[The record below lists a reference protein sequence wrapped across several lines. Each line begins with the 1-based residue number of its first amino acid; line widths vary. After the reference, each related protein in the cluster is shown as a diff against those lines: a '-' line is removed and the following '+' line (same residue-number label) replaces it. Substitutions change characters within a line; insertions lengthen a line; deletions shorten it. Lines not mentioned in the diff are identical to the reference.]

1 MPDSDVTCCREP
13 EIDFVVLDRIIRGD
27 YGGKRE
33 AMIMMMQ
40 AIQRHYHFLPE
51 PALRYLSQVLE
62 IPLTK
67 IYEVATF
74 YASFSL
80 VPKGKH
86 IVAVCTGTAC
96 HLKGSFRMVEH
107 ICQRLGVEPGGTTAD
122 KAVTLETV
130 NCVGACAVAPVVVID
145 EKYRPKADINTLN
158 TFLAELKS
166 ESEPES
172 K

>member
-1 MPDSDVTCCREP
+1 MAVPEVACEEP
-13 EIDFVVLDRIIRGD
+13 EVDFVALDKIIQDD
-27 YGGKRE
+27 YLGNRE

-51 PALRYLSQVLE
+51 AALRYLSQAID

-86 IVAVCTGTAC
+86 IMHVCTGTAC
-96 HLKGSFRMVEH
+96 HLKGSGGLVKHVGGKMG
-107 ICQRLGVEPGGTTAD
+107 IPSGGTTED
-122 KAVTLETV
+122 LKFTLETV
-130 NCVGACAVAPVVVID
+130 NCLGACAVSPVVVFD
-145 EKYRPKADINTLN
+145 DKYYPNATVGLLN
-158 TFLAELKS
+158 ELIETVNAE
-166 ESEPES
+166 
-172 K
+172 

>member
-1 MPDSDVTCCREP
+1 MSETEVVCREP
-13 EIDFVVLDRIIRGD
+13 EVDYLLLDRIIQDDFDGN
-27 YGGKRE
+27 RE

-51 PALRYLSQVLE
+51 PALQYLSRAINV
-62 IPLTK
+62 PLTK

-80 VPKGKH
+80 VPKGRH
-86 IVAVCTGTAC
+86 IVSVCTGTAC

-107 ICQRLGVEPGGTTAD
+107 MCQRLGIDPGKTTPD
-122 KAVTLETV
+122 MKLTLETV

-145 EKYRPKADINTLN
+145 EKYHPNADINMLN
-158 TFLAELKS
+158 TFMDQLAAE
-166 ESEPES
+166 
-172 K
+172 

>member
-1 MPDSDVTCCREP
+1 MHEAQCVCHEP
-13 EIDFVVLDRIIRGD
+13 EVDFTLLDRIIKD
-27 YGGKRE
+27 DFGGNRE

-51 PALRYLSQVLE
+51 PALHYLSRAIDV
-62 IPLTK
+62 PLTK

-86 IVAVCTGTAC
+86 IVSICTGTAC

-107 ICQRLGVEPGGTTAD
+107 LCQRLNIAPGETTPNRN
-122 KAVTLETV
+122 VTLETV

-145 EKYRPKADINTLN
+145 EKYHPSADIQMLN
-158 TFLAELKS
+158 TFMDGL
-166 ESEPES
+166 ESE
-172 K
+172 